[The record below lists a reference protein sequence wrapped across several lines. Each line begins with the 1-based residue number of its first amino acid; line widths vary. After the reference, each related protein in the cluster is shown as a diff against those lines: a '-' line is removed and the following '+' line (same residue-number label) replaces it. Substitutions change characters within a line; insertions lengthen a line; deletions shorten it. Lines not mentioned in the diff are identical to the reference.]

1 MLGPGSTAY
10 LLSVQIECSVSPASS
25 FKLSTLSPVML
36 LSYDS
41 FFKFSITFAKK
52 VNELW
57 KIPLKFDF
65 AFAPIIVLAFAK
77 VMSG

>member
-25 FKLSTLSPVML
+25 FKLSTMSPVML

-41 FFKFSITFAKK
+41 FFKFSAKK
-52 VNELW
+52 INELW